1 MYEYMVAFIC
11 VFLYIGC
18 CVRGF
23 GVGTPRIPANYL
35 MRTGL
40 LRRSF
45 QAPETCT
52 ALHKYHSNEHP
63 LFAPVLRCRQSTMP
77 PHRLFPPPCPDTN
90 IEYSLLQYLCKAVLV
105 ITRERP
111 RDSLGLLSPLR
122 CSAGCAATLIHRIFR
137 IR

>member
-1 MYEYMVAFIC
+1 M
-11 VFLYIGC
+11 
-18 CVRGF
+18 R
-23 GVGTPRIPANYL
+23 TPRIPANYL

-45 QAPETCT
+45 EAPETNT

-90 IEYSLLQYLCKAVLV
+90 IEYSLLQYLCKAVPVV
-105 ITRERP
+105 IRECP
-111 RDSLGLLSPLR
+111 HDSLGLLSPLR
-122 CSAGCAATLIHRIFR
+122 CFAKLRSYPHTPDLSQKIIPQWFPAVSLRRFFSSITFHF
-137 IR
+137 